1 MLPVSACLR
10 VFSAG
15 VLLAALSVEP
25 RAFQDPSAGGGSAWG
40 ADYFPDVP
48 LVTHEGREVRFFTDL
63 VAGKVVVINFIY
75 TRCPD
80 SCPLETA
87 KLAEVQE
94 LLGARLGNDVFF
106 YSISIDPEH
115 DTTEVLAEYAQRFG
129 ARAGWLFLRGA
140 AEDVL
145 LLRKKLGVYMAD
157 AEQGSKDHNLS
168 FVIGNQSTG
177 QWLRRSPFE
186 TPQVLASD
194 IGGRM
199 HDWKQPRGQ
208 QNDYADA
215 PALRSLSTGEN
226 LFRLRCATC
235 HVIGPGDG
243 LARVGPN
250 LVGVMERRE
259 RAWLERWLSEPDVM
273 LAERDPIATVQF
285 EAFNRVAMPNLRLTP
300 QEIQEILGFVEQE
313 NERVAHLEAALA
325 EVAANRSEAPP
336 TCCQKR
342 EQGVLEGDVATAPAP
357 SVLDPAPASV
367 PQVPEDARAVV
378 AAGDAEPTGFRLS
391 LAARL
396 SIACGLLLGA
406 ATLLGSRLR
415 T

>member
-1 MLPVSACLR
+1 MSHAHASLR
-10 VFSAG
+10 FLAAAF
-15 VLLAALSVEP
+15 LLAALGAEP
-25 RAFQDPSAGGGSAWG
+25 RAVQAASAGGGAAWG

-94 LLGARLGNDVFF
+94 LLGERLGSDVFF

-129 ARAGWLFLRGA
+129 ARAGWLFLRGSA
-140 AEDVL
+140 ADVL
-145 LLRKKLGVYMAD
+145 TLRKKLGVYMAD
-157 AEQGSKDHNLS
+157 AEAGSKDHNLS

-194 IGGRM
+194 IGGRL
-199 HDWKQPRGQ
+199 HDWKQVREQ
-208 QNDYADA
+208 HNDYADA
-215 PALRSLSTGEN
+215 PKLRSLSTGEN

-243 LARVGPN
+243 LPRVGPN

-259 RAWLERWLSEPDVM
+259 RPWLERWISEPDAM
-273 LAERDPIATVQF
+273 LAEGDPIATVQF

-300 QEIQEILGFVEQE
+300 HEVQEILGFVEQE
-313 NERVAHLEAALA
+313 NERVGHLEAALA
-325 EVAANRSEAPP
+325 EVAAKRSETPP

-342 EQGVLEGDVATAPAP
+342 ELGVLSGDAAAAGPAAATVVPSASPAP
-357 SVLDPAPASV
+357 EAGASTPLAAEAQPAA
-367 PQVPEDARAVV
+367 
-378 AAGDAEPTGFRLS
+378 FRLS
-391 LAARL
+391 LVARL
-396 SIACGLLLGA
+396 SIVCGLLLGA
-406 ATLLGSRLR
+406 GTLLGSRLR
-415 T
+415 V